1 MLRWWKHLKK
11 LDKEEYEQYKE
22 QIDKENLTAKDKF
35 SMILSAFLVIVLP
48 VSLGLIGFGVLML
61 ALFGAFG

>member
-11 LDKEEYEQYKE
+11 VDKEEYEQYKS
-22 QIDKENLTAKDKF
+22 QIEKENLSAKDKF

-48 VSLGLIGFGVLML
+48 VSIGLIGFGVLIL

>member
-11 LDKEEYEQYKE
+11 VDKEEYEQYKE

-48 VSLGLIGFGVLML
+48 VSLGLIGFGLLIL
-61 ALFGAFG
+61 ALFGALG